1 MSKEQNIILLSRML
15 EHEDLEKLFEHLW
28 FDSCKRDVAL
38 FKTALQLLVIY
49 TLKSPGLDEKLSAQG
64 DMDDLE
70 IVQYKLAVAEAGMD
84 DEAMM
89 EVARQLS
96 ELLDSRDTTFTVV

>member
-49 TLKSPGLDEKLSAQG
+49 TLKSPGLDEKLSAKG

-70 IVQYKLAVAEAGMD
+70 IVQYKLQVAEASMD
-84 DEAMM
+84 DRAMM

>member
-15 EHEDLEKLFEHLW
+15 ENEDLEKLFEHLW
-28 FDSCKRDVAL
+28 FDSCKRDVAV
-38 FKTALQLLVIY
+38 FKTALQILAGR
-49 TLKSPGLDEKLSAQG
+49 TLISEEMDETLSAKKN
-64 DMDDLE
+64 MNDLE
-70 IVQYKLAVAEAGMD
+70 IVQYKLEVTQAIMD